1 MAIRPEAREVV
12 IGSLEDLEGHRVTL
26 DEVNWLAPPLEPG
39 DTCRVQLRYRAPAVP
54 ATVVSA
60 DDGTVGLALEAAVR
74 AITPGQSGV
83 LYEPPSR
90 VLGGGV
96 IS

>member
-1 MAIRPEAREVV
+1 V
-12 IGSLEDLEGHRVTL
+12 
-26 DEVNWLAPPLEPG
+26 
-39 DTCRVQLRYRAPAVP
+39 
-54 ATVVSA
+54 TVV
-60 DDGTVGLALEAAVR
+60 DGTTIGLVLETAVR

-83 LYEPPSR
+83 LFDPADR

>member
-1 MAIRPEAREVV
+1 MV
-12 IGSLEDLEGHRVTL
+12 IGSLDDLDGHRVTL
-26 DEVNWLAPPLEPG
+26 DEVNWLSLPLEPG

-60 DDGTVGLALEAAVR
+60 DDGTLGLALGAAVR

-83 LYEPPSR
+83 LYDATER

>member
-1 MAIRPEAREVV
+1 MAIRPEVREVV

-26 DEVNWLAPPLEPG
+26 DEVNWLAPPLEAG
-39 DTCRVQLRYRAPAVP
+39 EHCRVQLRYRAPAVP
-54 ATVVSA
+54 ATVLSCAAGQV
-60 DDGTVGLALEAAVR
+60 DLALESAVR

-83 LYEPPSR
+83 IYDHADR

-96 IS
+96 IA

>member
-1 MAIRPEAREVV
+1 MV
-12 IGSLEDLEGHRVTL
+12 IGSLEDLDGHRVTL
-26 DEVNWLAPPLEPG
+26 DEVNWLSAPLEPG
-39 DTCRVQLRYRAPAVP
+39 DACRVQLRYRAPAVP

-60 DDGTVGLALEAAVR
+60 GDGSVSLVLETAVR

-83 LYEPPSR
+83 LYDATER